1 MSSCQ
6 PLVANFRSQDR
17 KQLRYCVLWDAD
29 NCAFTASNMEAIQA
43 ALHPARLTSTD
54 VFASGCTARHLL
66 EPAVGEARPAGVSI
80 ATQAPRTSLHR
91 QLPSLLLVCATWLRV
106 LRVRN
111 TMLLQQLFTRSS
123 VAITDTSF
131 FHFNFQLSASQRST
145 LAEKAPQKHMRTHC
159 IRPLHAAIGSKCS
172 CARRWRAACRRQQ
185 HAEPYG
191 SHRPSTHPLCHQRS
205 RFAVRP
211 SKAGF
216 FFTSLCPMTRAVS
229 R

>member
-6 PLVANFRSQDR
+6 SLVANFRSQDR

-66 EPAVGEARPAGVSI
+66 EPAVGEARPAGVSA

-106 LRVRN
+106 LRLRN
-111 TMLLQQLFTRSS
+111 TILLQQLFTRSS
-123 VAITDTSF
+123 VAITDTFTSN
-131 FHFNFQLSASQRST
+131 FNCQLLSGRPWPRKRLKSICAHIAYVLCT
-145 LAEKAPQKHMRTHC
+145 LQLDQNVLVHADGV
-159 IRPLHAAIGSKCS
+159 LHADISSTQNPQALTDPRLTLFAIKE
-172 CARRWRAACRRQQ
+172 AD
-185 HAEPYG
+185 
-191 SHRPSTHPLCHQRS
+191 
-205 RFAVRP
+205 
-211 SKAGF
+211 
-216 FFTSLCPMTRAVS
+216 SLS
-229 R
+229 N